1 MKNGTSEAREVGVDF
16 DLVPSALKRGSIKGW
31 GCARAILVFVNSIQ
45 GNVKREIRSLDRS
58 SRSMS
63 PYFLSLFPFFGLT
76 KGAVYGHL
84 SYANLIFHRNRIAL
98 SLHYTPLRQ
107 TSLTSVVDLFI
118 LLVSIL
124 KR

>member
-31 GCARAILVFVNSIQ
+31 GCAILVFVNSIQ

-63 PYFLSLFPFFGLT
+63 PYFLSLFLFSFFGLT

-98 SLHYTPLRQ
+98 YLHYTPLRQ

>member
-1 MKNGTSEAREVGVDF
+1 MCEFVRSPRGTDALALPIDPRFRMKNGTSEAREVGVDF

-63 PYFLSLFPFFGLT
+63 PYFLSLFLFSFFRFNERSRL
-76 KGAVYGHL
+76 
-84 SYANLIFHRNRIAL
+84 RP
-98 SLHYTPLRQ
+98 SLLCKFNFPSQ
-107 TSLTSVVDLFI
+107 
-118 LLVSIL
+118 
-124 KR
+124 

>member
-1 MKNGTSEAREVGVDF
+1 MLNAKF
-16 DLVPSALKRGSIKGW
+16 DLLIDD
-31 GCARAILVFVNSIQ
+31 
-45 GNVKREIRSLDRS
+45 LDRWVHIF
-58 SRSMS
+58 
-63 PYFLSLFPFFGLT
+63 FLFSFFPFFGLT

-98 SLHYTPLRQ
+98 YLHYTPLRQ